1 MVLSTNHTRGAVP
14 DYEDA
19 VYHPAVTALKWT
31 AAALVALLASPAF
44 AYHDTLGGGAS
55 IAGGAFLS
63 AFIVATWR
71 TFWENRGLQCQG
83 KS

>member
-1 MVLSTNHTRGAVP
+1 MIAPVDMRRHLP
-14 DYEDA
+14 I
-19 VYHPAVTALKWT
+19 ALIVALAPT
-31 AAALVALLASPAF
+31 AALVALLASPAF

-63 AFIVATWR
+63 AFIVAMWR
-71 TFWENRGLQCQG
+71 TFWEIRGLQCQG